1 VHPCG
6 KPRPMMVIHHL
17 ALIQARIE
25 KIATQDSAAGTGA
38 SLDETLA
45 RLTHAARR
53 RVTMLLGR
61 IRAFSDDP
69 QERAAVDVIR
79 RRAAR
84 AWYGSSV
91 SFFSP
96 PD

>member
-1 VHPCG
+1 
-6 KPRPMMVIHHL
+6 MTVIRHL

-25 KIATQDSAAGTGA
+25 KIAAQDSAAGTGT

-69 QERAAVDVIR
+69 QERAAVDAIR

-96 PD
+96 PE